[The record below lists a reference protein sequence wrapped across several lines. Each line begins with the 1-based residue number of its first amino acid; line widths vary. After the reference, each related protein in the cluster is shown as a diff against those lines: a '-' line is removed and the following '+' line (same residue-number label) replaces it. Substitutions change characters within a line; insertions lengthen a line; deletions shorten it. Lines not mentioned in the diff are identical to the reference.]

1 MYNMEEDS
9 KDLIEALSS
18 IDANLWQEAIND
30 EMDSLESNRIWHLV
44 DLPLSC
50 KAIGCKWVLRKKL
63 NSDGSVDKYT
73 ARLVAKGFRQRKN
86 MNFFDTFS
94 AITRIISIRVLFAI
108 ATLNNL
114 LVHQMDVKI
123 ALLNG
128 DLEEEIYME
137 QPEDDMLIFGSNLHV
152 TNNVKSMLYTNFDM
166 KDLRESNVI
175 LRIKITQSETRTSLE
190 QSFYIEK
197 IMKKYNYFENR
208 PACTPYDPS
217 VKLFKSIGGS
227 VNQSEYASIIVIVDH
242 VWTDDNLADPLTK
255 GLVREKVSEP

>member
-30 EMDSLESNRIWHLV
+30 EMDSLESNRTWHLV
-44 DLPLSC
+44 DLPISC

-63 NSDGSVDKYT
+63 NPDGSVDKYT

-86 MNFFDTFS
+86 INFFDTFS
-94 AITRIISIRVLFAI
+94 AITRIISIRVMFAI

-123 ALLNG
+123 IALLNG
-128 DLEEEIYME
+128 DLEEEIYIE
-137 QPEDDMLIFGSNLHV
+137 QPKGFIIMVKNL
-152 TNNVKSMLYTNFDM
+152 
-166 KDLRESNVI
+166 
-175 LRIKITQSETRTSLE
+175 
-190 QSFYIEK
+190 
-197 IMKKYNYFENR
+197 R
-208 PACTPYDPS
+208 PACTPYNPS
-217 VKLFKSIGGS
+217 VKLFKSIGDS

-255 GLVREKVSEP
+255 GLAREKVSEP